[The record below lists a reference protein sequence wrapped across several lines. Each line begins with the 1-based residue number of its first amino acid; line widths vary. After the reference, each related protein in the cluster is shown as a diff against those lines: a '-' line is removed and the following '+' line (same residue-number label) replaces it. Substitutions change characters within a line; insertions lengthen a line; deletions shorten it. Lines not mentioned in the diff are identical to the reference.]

1 MAQVVEA
8 VARGIDGFE
17 RRVAIKRLLPQH
29 ARDGE
34 RRRMFL
40 EEARIGSR
48 LHHGG
53 IVPIF
58 DYGLIDGSEFLAME
72 FVDGLDALRAVS
84 GAADLVAMPEGIALH
99 IAAEVGHALAYIH
112 DLRDDQG
119 RSLGIVHRDVSPP
132 NILLSWDG
140 DVKLSD
146 FGIALSGWREERS
159 VGGIVKGKL
168 HYMAPEQALGQRV
181 SAAADVYALGATLDA
196 LLGGQAM
203 VPAMTDEET
212 ARRVEQARSRGV
224 SPAVCALI
232 GSCLARDPEQR
243 PRAGDVAARA
253 GALASRRL
261 GRDGRGALRAWL
273 QPLRPRTQKQSAL
286 DDLMGLCLVPV
297 GPEGA
302 RTFTVSQVWQSQ
314 RADGS
319 KRTPAPEVTPK
330 KRSARGLIALAA
342 VTAALLGWGGFQAV
356 RRPVPVASPA
366 PVHAAAPTPPPSTA
380 PAVRIGTASSG
391 GTQQIHVTA
400 RVPVASPD
408 RPRSEEPLRPR
419 HVLASSRHPAPPP
432 APAEA
437 EGSSGASGEPP
448 RGWLRVGG
456 PNFAGDRITVDGA
469 ALGFAPLETSLAPGS
484 HVIMVTEPTS
494 GRVLLRKT
502 LQLGEH
508 HTRAAPLRILR

>member
-84 GAADLVAMPEGIALH
+84 GAAEKLAMPEGIALH
-99 IAAEVGHALAYIH
+99 ILAEVGHALAYIH
-112 DLRDDQG
+112 DLRDDEN

-212 ARRVEQARSRGV
+212 ARRVEQARARGV

-232 GSCLARDPEQR
+232 GSCLARDPEHR
-243 PRAGDVAARA
+243 PRAADIAARA

-302 RTFTVSQVWQSQ
+302 RTFTVSQVWQPQ
-314 RADGS
+314 RAGAAG
-319 KRTPAPEVTPK
+319 RTPLPLARPK
-330 KRSARGLIALAA
+330 KRHRPRLLALAS
-342 VTAALLGWGGFQAV
+342 VTVALVAWGGFQIL
-356 RRPVPVASPA
+356 R
-366 PVHAAAPTPPPSTA
+366 TPPP
-380 PAVRIGTASSG
+380 
-391 GTQQIHVTA
+391 
-400 RVPVASPD
+400 
-408 RPRSEEPLRPR
+408 
-419 HVLASSRHPAPPP
+419 
-432 APAEA
+432 
-437 EGSSGASGEPP
+437 
-448 RGWLRVGG
+448 
-456 PNFAGDRITVDGA
+456 
-469 ALGFAPLETSLAPGS
+469 
-484 HVIMVTEPTS
+484 
-494 GRVLLRKT
+494 
-502 LQLGEH
+502 
-508 HTRAAPLRILR
+508 

>member
-1 MAQVVEA
+1 MRYHGPLVSSAERYRLVRTVASGGMAQVVEA

-84 GAADLVAMPEGIALH
+84 GAAAEVAAMPEGIALH
-99 IAAEVGHALAYIH
+99 IAAEIGHALAYIH

-119 RSLGIVHRDVSPP
+119 QPLGIVHRDVSPP

-146 FGIALSGWREERS
+146 FGIALSTWREERS
-159 VGGIVKGKL
+159 VGGMVKGKL
-168 HYMAPEQALGQRV
+168 HYMAPEQALGRRV
-181 SAAADVYALGATLDA
+181 TAAADVYALGATLDA

-212 ARRVEQARSRGV
+212 AKRVQQARDRGV

-232 GSCLARDPEQR
+232 GVCLARDPALR
-243 PRAGDVAARA
+243 PRAIEVAARA

-273 QPLRPRTQKQSAL
+273 QPLRPRSQKQSAL

-302 RTFTVSQVWQSQ
+302 RTFTVSQVWQAS
-314 RADGS
+314 RPEDKMS
-319 KRTPAPEVTPK
+319 KTDME
-330 KRSARGLIALAA
+330 ALAD
-342 VTAALLGWGGFQAV
+342 LRPK
-356 RRPVPVASPA
+356 RRFGKKTL
-366 PVHAAAPTPPPSTA
+366 AAA
-380 PAVRIGTASSG
+380 AV
-391 GTQQIHVTA
+391 
-400 RVPVASPD
+400 
-408 RPRSEEPLRPR
+408 
-419 HVLASSRHPAPPP
+419 
-432 APAEA
+432 
-437 EGSSGASGEPP
+437 
-448 RGWLRVGG
+448 
-456 PNFAGDRITVDGA
+456 
-469 ALGFAPLETSLAPGS
+469 
-484 HVIMVTEPTS
+484 
-494 GRVLLRKT
+494 
-502 LQLGEH
+502 
-508 HTRAAPLRILR
+508 